1 MYKNSAVH
9 YIAKTMVDIM
19 FFGGIIAVAALPV
32 WLPWLLGLRPDDYS
46 FGYMTSW
53 TQGLFAGSKGLTI
66 FGSVLAASGIC
77 AVYIL
82 FQLKRMFRTLLGGNP
97 FVEANISCFRRIAV
111 ACALVCLI
119 YIVKSVLLFTY
130 GSVVIAVVF
139 LIGCLFCLTLKDI
152 FKQAIALKEEND
164 LTI

>member
-1 MYKNSAVH
+1 
-9 YIAKTMVDIM
+9 
-19 FFGGIIAVAALPV
+19 
-32 WLPWLLGLRPDDYS
+32 
-46 FGYMTSW
+46 MTSW

-97 FVEANISCFRRIAV
+97 FVEENTSCFRKIAV